1 MFKRIILTFLI
12 LLSVVTAVFTMDSKT
27 ATAEEVVDL
36 EEVVN
41 SEEVVVDSEEVIN
54 SEENVEV
61 DSEEVTPYFVND
73 FRYRKVNV
81 KTYNEWSDYK
91 RASDNITTGKG
102 GGSITATKSVTF
114 GTDVSGA
121 IDGLGISTSKSITSS
136 IGYTLNADP
145 NKTVYMGYR
154 VYYKVETGT
163 REYYDLVTGKVLKSN
178 SYTVKVPQHGE
189 FKLITAK

>member
-1 MFKRIILTFLI
+1 MI
-12 LLSVVTAVFTMDSKT
+12 LLSIVTVAFTMDSQT
-27 ATAEEVVDL
+27 AAEVVDL

-41 SEEVVVDSEEVIN
+41 PEEIV
-54 SEENVEV
+54 V

-73 FRYRKVNV
+73 FRYR
-81 KTYNEWSDYK
+81 
-91 RASDNITTGKG
+91 NITTGKG

-178 SYTVKVPQHGE
+178 SYTVKVPQYGE
-189 FKLITAK
+189 FKLINAK

>member
-1 MFKRIILTFLI
+1 MLKKLILPFMI
-12 LLSVVTAVFTMDSKT
+12 LLSIVTVAFTMDSQT
-27 ATAEEVVDL
+27 AAVEEVVDL
-36 EEVVN
+36 EEGVN
-41 SEEVVVDSEEVIN
+41 PEEIV
-54 SEENVEV
+54 V

-73 FRYRKVNV
+73 FQYR
-81 KTYNEWSDYK
+81 
-91 RASDNITTGKG
+91 NITTGKG

-178 SYTVKVPQHGE
+178 SYTVKVPQYGE
-189 FKLITAK
+189 FKLINAK

>member
-1 MFKRIILTFLI
+1 MVLYNNLHSRLFILKKLILPFVI
-12 LLSVVTAVFTMDSKT
+12 LLSIVTVAFTMDSQT
-27 ATAEEVVDL
+27 AAEEVVDL

-41 SEEVVVDSEEVIN
+41 PEEI
-54 SEENVEV
+54 EV
-61 DSEEVTPYFVND
+61 DSEEVTSYFVND

-81 KTYNEWSDYK
+81 KTFNEWSGYK

-178 SYTVKVPQHGE
+178 SYTVKVPQYGE
-189 FKLITAK
+189 FKLINAK

>member
-1 MFKRIILTFLI
+1 MLKKLILPFVI
-12 LLSVVTAVFTMDSKT
+12 LLSIVTVAFTMDSQT
-27 ATAEEVVDL
+27 AAAEEVVDL

-41 SEEVVVDSEEVIN
+41 PEEIEVDSEEVVN
-54 SEENVEV
+54 PEEIEV

-81 KTYNEWSDYK
+81 KTFNEWSGYK

-178 SYTVKVPQHGE
+178 SYTVKVPQYGE
-189 FKLITAK
+189 FKLINAK

>member
-1 MFKRIILTFLI
+1 MLKKLILPFVI
-12 LLSVVTAVFTMDSKT
+12 LLSIVTVAFTMDSQT
-27 ATAEEVVDL
+27 AAAEEVVDL

-41 SEEVVVDSEEVIN
+41 PEEIEVDSEEVVN
-54 SEENVEV
+54 PEEIEV

-81 KTYNEWSDYK
+81 KTFNEWSGYK
-91 RASDNITTGKG
+91 RASDNITTGEG

-178 SYTVKVPQHGE
+178 SYTVKVPQYGE
-189 FKLITAK
+189 FKLINAK

>member
-1 MFKRIILTFLI
+1 MFKRIILPFLI

-41 SEEVVVDSEEVIN
+41 
-54 SEENVEV
+54 
-61 DSEEVTPYFVND
+61 SEEVTPYFVND